1 MNYNN
6 LNAALSARRANYM
19 YAIITKNGEKHRT
32 VGNAVNYKGYLCEEK
47 YVGVGKYHIEVWSN
61 GIDDAGE
68 DKVYEKYVPRYTCK
82 FNSFLLEKDG
92 ISQDDLEEQFKD
104 MFGGTTISKADIKDV
119 IGTELE
125 KYLVKVGEN
134 EGGLFVELKNPEQE
148 RSIESGEV
156 CVDFVSDIF
165 GFRCQTELPEHLWQ
179 LIEQYGTFHKGDDE
193 DEEWAEEM
201 GHPEYLRENLYG
213 WFYNEKAL
221 ETLKKKG
228 LRVSYCGIE
237 MKTASFSDVSREL
250 EERRKKINRLK
261 EFYQNTRKNMKY
273 VPLEDIAN
281 TGLDKQHKKFF
292 AIPEIGINGHN
303 IYGSGTLLF
312 ADDSYLY
319 VIDNNGMDGDE
330 WSRNNLGTGGAGA
343 IAYRTP
349 LTKEVERW
357 LHDCKT
363 L

>member
-1 MNYNN
+1 
-6 LNAALSARRANYM
+6 M

-32 VGNAVNYKGYLCEEK
+32 VGNTVNYKGYLCEEK

-104 MFGGTTISKADIKDV
+104 MFGGTTISKTDIKDI

-134 EGGLFVELKNPEQE
+134 EGGLFVEIKDHEIE
-148 RSIESGEV
+148 RKEEAEKQVQAIENGEFCVNFIPGVFGLV
-156 CVDFVSDIF
+156 CQSW
-165 GFRCQTELPEHLWQ
+165 LPKHIWS
-179 LIEQYGTFHKGDDE
+179 LIKQYATYHKGDEEDE
-193 DEEWAEEM
+193 DWAEEM
-201 GHPEYLRENLYG
+201 GHYEYLKENLCG
-213 WFYNEKAL
+213 WFYDKKVL
-221 ETLKKKG
+221 ETLKKNG
-228 LRVSYCGIE
+228 LRVSYCDIE
-237 MKTASFSDVSREL
+237 MKTTSFNDVLREL
-250 EERRKKINRLK
+250 EGRKQEINRLK
-261 EFYQNTRKNMKY
+261 GVYQNIRKNMKY
-273 VPLEDIAN
+273 VPLEDIAS

-319 VIDNNGMDGDE
+319 VIDNNGMDGDD